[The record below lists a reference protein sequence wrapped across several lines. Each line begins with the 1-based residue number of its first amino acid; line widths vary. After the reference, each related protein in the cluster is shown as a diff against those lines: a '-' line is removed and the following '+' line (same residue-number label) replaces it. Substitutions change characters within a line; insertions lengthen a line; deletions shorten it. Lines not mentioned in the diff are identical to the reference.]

1 MIDDCHTSA
10 FGMRFILCDFDSLL
24 QWYMQSELRVRHR
37 DETKTVSR
45 LTMENMNLASRCR
58 EAITH
63 VAMLKKELLVQQRRV
78 EELEGQQ
85 QLPATAAVSAVPMAQ
100 QQQQQMTTPM
110 QKRAPPQTP
119 PMSADM
125 KQTLAAS
132 PPPPP
137 PAGPP
142 PPSANKRVS
151 PNSDGSSGSGRG
163 NGIGGAAAPFASG
176 GANRVLAA
184 KTQQQQQQQMPAS
197 VDDDFTDDDEV
208 DNFLDDTPDDEV
220 DVDDM
225 TDKLSKEAFFGEEPG
240 RPAEHLPTTPEKEG
254 AVVGSVSPMG
264 QVKSQPP
271 KRKIQKGVDPDIGR
285 PPSPVFS
292 NAAMVKARTE
302 MSTMSSID
310 AFEASFDTTFPTS
323 FQSAVQK
330 DGPAP
335 SLDISFDV
343 PEFSDPFYLGSD
355 GGGGNISFPESHGPS
370 PSSSGGGMPMASGG
384 GPSAA
389 NANSFGAAKPV
400 AKQSR
405 SSPAP
410 ASGQVGKTPASPSP
424 ANSSF
429 SPDLF
434 PSSPMSDLRKES
446 DFVGD
451 KDVDRL
457 SAPEFPTATP
467 AVNGHGTSPQA
478 PGPEKSGAGAA
489 AARARYDAALGHE
502 EPRSNG
508 TNVPKS
514 PGNAASIASKR
525 ELSNSASQVLKRI
538 QQRRA
543 KTGGGESPVNAADPP
558 PESSPAQNGTAPA
571 SQFSPYG
578 GGASAT
584 AGNAAD
590 AKLAAIRNSARRAP
604 AGGTVDGDYGPKRR
618 TAKPYSGGGDN
629 LAMFKATNPSPSNSK
644 YRSANSRT
652 ASHRLSPTSMNAELD
667 NLDAIAAQAGTAPPS
682 AATDAP
688 ATDGT
693 RRSGRAVK
701 QPVSYAEPSL
711 NSKIR
716 KGHQYFPKQNDAAVA
731 NGTGFVA
738 PAASPAQ
745 PR

>member
-1 MIDDCHTSA
+1 
-10 FGMRFILCDFDSLL
+10 
-24 QWYMQSELRVRHR
+24 
-37 DETKTVSR
+37 
-45 LTMENMNLASRCR
+45 MENMNLASRCR

-63 VAMLKKELLVQQRRV
+63 VAMLKKELLVQQRRA
-78 EELEGQQ
+78 EELERQQ
-85 QLPATAAVSAVPMAQ
+85 QLPAAAAAAVPMGQQQQQ
-100 QQQQQMTTPM
+100 QQQQQMATPM
-110 QKRAPPQTP
+110 QQRAPPQTP

-125 KQTLAAS
+125 KQALAAS

-142 PPSANKRVS
+142 PPSASKRVS
-151 PNSDGSSGSGRG
+151 PNAAALERQSSQRQEKRGSDGSSGSGRG
-163 NGIGGAAAPFASG
+163 NDIGGAAAPFVSG

-184 KTQQQQQQQMPAS
+184 KAQHQQQQMPAS
-197 VDDDFTDDDEV
+197 VDDDFSDEDEV
-208 DNFLDDTPDDEV
+208 DNFLDDTPDDEL
-220 DVDDM
+220 DVENV

-240 RPAEHLPTTPEKEG
+240 RPAQHLPTTPEKED
-254 AVVGSVSPMG
+254 AVVGTNSPMG
-264 QVKSQPP
+264 HVKSQPP

-343 PEFSDPFYLGSD
+343 PDFSDPFYLGSD
-355 GGGGNISFPESHGPS
+355 GDGGNISFPDSHGPS
-370 PSSSGGGMPMASGG
+370 PSSSGAGMSMASGG
-384 GPSAA
+384 APSAA
-389 NANSFGAAKPV
+389 KANSFGGTNSG
-400 AKQSR
+400 AKQSG
-405 SSPAP
+405 SSPAS
-410 ASGQVGKTPASPSP
+410 ASGQVGKNPASPSP

-434 PSSPMSDLRKES
+434 PSSPMSELRKDS

-451 KDVDRL
+451 EDVDRL
-457 SAPEFPTATP
+457 SAPEFPAATP

-688 ATDGT
+688 AVDGT

-716 KGHQYFPKQNDAAVA
+716 KGHQYFPKQNDAAAA
-731 NGTGFVA
+731 NGTGM
-738 PAASPAQ
+738 ASPAQ

>member
-1 MIDDCHTSA
+1 MIA
-10 FGMRFILCDFDSLL
+10 IFMI
-24 QWYMQSELRVRHR
+24 QSELRVRHR

-151 PNSDGSSGSGRG
+151 PNAALDRQSSQRQQKRGSDGSGGDGSG
-163 NGIGGAAAPFASG
+163 NGGGAAAPFVSG

-184 KTQQQQQQQMPAS
+184 KAQQQQQMPAS
-197 VDDDFTDDDEV
+197 VDDDFSDEDDV
-208 DNFLDDTPDDEV
+208 DNFLDDTPDDEL
-220 DVDDM
+220 DVDDV

-240 RPAEHLPTTPEKEG
+240 RPAQHLPATPEKG
-254 AVVGSVSPMG
+254 DAVVGTGSPMG
-264 QVKSQPP
+264 QVNSQPP

-292 NAAMVKARTE
+292 NGAMVKARTE

-343 PEFSDPFYLGSD
+343 PDFSDPFYLGSD
-355 GGGGNISFPESHGPS
+355 GDRGNISFPDSHGPS
-370 PSSSGGGMPMASGG
+370 PSSSGGMSMTSGG
-384 GPSAA
+384 GPSATKG
-389 NANSFGAAKPV
+389 NSFGGGISG
-400 AKQSR
+400 AKQPR
-405 SSPAP
+405 SSPAS
-410 ASGQVGKTPASPSP
+410 ASGQVGKTPASPTP

-434 PSSPMSDLRKES
+434 PSSPMSELKKEP

-451 KDVDRL
+451 EDVDRP
-457 SAPEFPTATP
+457 SAPEFPIATP
-467 AVNGHGTSPQA
+467 AVNGHSASPHA
-478 PGPEKSGAGAA
+478 PGPEKSGVGAA

-502 EPRSNG
+502 EPKSNG
-508 TNVPKS
+508 SVPKS

-543 KTGGGESPVNAADPP
+543 KTGGGESPVNAAAPP
-558 PESSPAQNGTAPA
+558 PESSPAQNGNAPT

-578 GGASAT
+578 AGASTPAS
-584 AGNAAD
+584 NAAD

-618 TAKPYSGGGDN
+618 AAKPYSGGGDN
-629 LAMFKATNPSPSNSK
+629 LAMFKATNPSPSNSNSK

-667 NLDAIAAQAGTAPPS
+667 NLDAIAAQAGTVPS
-682 AATDAP
+682 SAGTDAP
-688 ATDGT
+688 AADGT

-716 KGHQYFPKQNDAAVA
+716 KGHQYFPKQNDAAAA

>member
-1 MIDDCHTSA
+1 
-10 FGMRFILCDFDSLL
+10 
-24 QWYMQSELRVRHR
+24 
-37 DETKTVSR
+37 
-45 LTMENMNLASRCR
+45 MENMNLASRCR

-63 VAMLKKELLVQQRRV
+63 VAMLKKELLVQQKRA
-78 EELEGQQ
+78 EELERQQQ
-85 QLPATAAVSAVPMAQ
+85 QLPAAAAAVPIGQQ
-100 QQQQQMTTPM
+100 QQQQQMATPM
-110 QKRAPPQTP
+110 QQRAPPQTP

-125 KQTLAAS
+125 KQALAAS

-142 PPSANKRVS
+142 PPSASKRVS
-151 PNSDGSSGSGRG
+151 PNAALERQSSQRQEKRGSDGSSGSGRG
-163 NGIGGAAAPFASG
+163 NDIGGAAAPFVSG

-184 KTQQQQQQQMPAS
+184 KAQQQQQQMPAS
-197 VDDDFTDDDEV
+197 VDDDFSDEDEV
-208 DNFLDDTPDDEV
+208 DNFLDDTPDDEL
-220 DVDDM
+220 DVDDV

-240 RPAEHLPTTPEKEG
+240 RPAQHLPTTPEKED
-254 AVVGSVSPMG
+254 AVVGTNSPMG
-264 QVKSQPP
+264 QVKSHPP

-343 PEFSDPFYLGSD
+343 PDFSDPFYLGSD
-355 GGGGNISFPESHGPS
+355 GDGGNISFPDSHGPS
-370 PSSSGGGMPMASGG
+370 PSSSGAGMSMASGG
-384 GPSAA
+384 APSAA
-389 NANSFGAAKPV
+389 KANSFGGANSG

-405 SSPAP
+405 SSPAS

-434 PSSPMSDLRKES
+434 PSSPMSELRKEP

-451 KDVDRL
+451 EDMDRL
-457 SAPEFPTATP
+457 SAPEFPAATP

-478 PGPEKSGAGAA
+478 PGPEKSGVGAA

-502 EPRSNG
+502 QPRSNG

-716 KGHQYFPKQNDAAVA
+716 KGHQYFPKQNDAAAA
-731 NGTGFVA
+731 NGTGMVA

>member
-1 MIDDCHTSA
+1 M
-10 FGMRFILCDFDSLL
+10 
-24 QWYMQSELRVRHR
+24 RVRHR

-78 EELEGQQ
+78 EELERQQQ
-85 QLPATAAVSAVPMAQ
+85 QLPPSALASAVAMGQQQQQ
-100 QQQQQMTTPM
+100 QQQQQMATPM
-110 QKRAPPQTP
+110 QQRAPPQTP

-125 KQTLAAS
+125 KQALAAS

-151 PNSDGSSGSGRG
+151 PNSTLDRQSSQRQEKRGSDGSGGSGSGG
-163 NGIGGAAAPFASG
+163 SAAAPFVSG

-184 KTQQQQQQQMPAS
+184 KAQQQQQQQMPAS
-197 VDDDFTDDDEV
+197 VDDDFSDEDEV
-208 DNFLDDTPDDEV
+208 DNFLDDTPDDEL
-220 DVDDM
+220 DVDDV

-240 RPAEHLPTTPEKEG
+240 RPAQHLPTTPEKED
-254 AVVGSVSPMG
+254 AVVGTNSPMG
-264 QVKSQPP
+264 QVKSQP

-343 PEFSDPFYLGSD
+343 PDFSDPFYLGSD
-355 GGGGNISFPESHGPS
+355 GDGGNISFPDSHGPS
-370 PSSSGGGMPMASGG
+370 PSSSGGGMSMASGG

-389 NANSFGAAKPV
+389 NATNSFGRANSG
-400 AKQSR
+400 AKQSHL
-405 SSPAP
+405 SPASAP
-410 ASGQVGKTPASPSP
+410 GQVGKTPASPSP

-434 PSSPMSDLRKES
+434 PSSPMSELRKEP

-451 KDVDRL
+451 EDVDRL
-457 SAPEFPTATP
+457 SAPQFPTATP

-478 PGPEKSGAGAA
+478 PGPEKSGVGSA
-489 AARARYDAALGHE
+489 AARARYDAALGYDE
-502 EPRSNG
+502 ARS
-508 TNVPKS
+508 NVPKS

-543 KTGGGESPVNAADPP
+543 KTGGAESPVNVADPP
-558 PESSPAQNGTAPA
+558 PESSPAQNGNAPA
-571 SQFSPYG
+571 SRFSPYG
-578 GGASAT
+578 GGANAT
-584 AGNAAD
+584 ASNAAD

-604 AGGTVDGDYGPKRR
+604 AGGTVDDDYGPKRR

-667 NLDAIAAQAGTAPPS
+667 NLDAIAAQAGTVPPS
-682 AATDAP
+682 AATDDP

-716 KGHQYFPKQNDAAVA
+716 KGHQYFPKQNDAAAA
-731 NGTGFVA
+731 NGTGIVA